1 MSKQNL
7 MKQLRDIRE
16 KVSADIVG
24 MDLKELQAY
33 LKAKGSLAAKKP
45 VARAKKPVARAKR
58 ARVAIVRKKRIVKA

>member
-33 LKAKGSLAAKKP
+33 LKAKGSLT
-45 VARAKKPVARAKR
+45 AKKPVARAKR
-58 ARVAIVRKKRIVKA
+58 ARATIARKKRVVKA